1 LLLLVYENSSTKLTI
16 KIKYMNN
23 WKKFWLNPWFGFM
36 VIAAFV
42 SVISFFQ
49 INSAWADE
57 HNFNGKW
64 LVIGIVFALA
74 AVGCLYKAKTTSK
87 D

>member
-1 LLLLVYENSSTKLTI
+1 MWN
-16 KIKYMNN
+16 
-23 WKKFWLNPWFGFM
+23 KFWLNKWFGFM

-42 SVISFFQ
+42 SIISFFQ

-64 LVIGIVFALA
+64 LVIGIVFALVA
-74 AVGCLYKAKTTSK
+74 IFSLYKANKTSGGGVS
-87 D
+87 